1 MPLFKDGLDYF
12 FLNVLVF
19 LMNIGIGYFLH
30 LPVLVFTSILC
41 LGIII
46 YIKELDYGKHYVY
59 LLDQVAMLGIL
70 LPGLYAW
77 IESGPHKRLV
87 AGALF
92 LTAAAIYAT
101 GFALRKFSHSP
112 SRDDRE
118 FWHLVMH
125 LFSTGGHIGLVLEP
139 ILLYLVMGKRI

>member
-1 MPLFKDGLDYF
+1 MPFFKDGLDYY

-41 LGIII
+41 LAIII
-46 YIKELDYGKHYVY
+46 YIKELDYTQHSVY

-101 GFALRKFSHSP
+101 GVALTKFSHSP
-112 SRDDRE
+112 KREDRE
-118 FWHLVMH
+118 FWHFVMH

-139 ILLYLVMGKRI
+139 MLLYLVMGKRA